1 VRCDDHYREAG
12 KRNGGRDR
20 NIFERV
26 LGAKAEQARKASA
39 IVNES
44 HRNTQLAVRPSSQA
58 SRRQYLAPRL
68 AIGVHRR
75 IGWSRGTLTALLILA
90 IVVLGLVAGW
100 VAQIVLG
107 SGGRQI
113 DWGLALVAGLVG
125 SFVGGLLASLIAGDG
140 LRLRPSGLIGS
151 IVGAV
156 LVTAA
161 VRMMRGRSRA

>member
-1 VRCDDHYREAG
+1 M
-12 KRNGGRDR
+12 GGRDR
-20 NIFERV
+20 DIFERALRAV
-26 LGAKAEQARKASA
+26 DEQARKMSA
-39 IVNES
+39 IVTEAHSAGLAGS
-44 HRNTQLAVRPSSQA
+44 HPVTPRMAV
-58 SRRQYLAPRL
+58 
-68 AIGVHRR
+68 GVRRR
-75 IGWSRGTLTALLILA
+75 IGWSPGTLTTLLILA

-156 LVTAA
+156 LFTAA